1 MMEGPYGGP
10 DVGWGAGGV
19 GVSAMRMHGMR
30 GGEMHHKKH

>member
-19 GVSAMRMHGMR
+19 GVSMKRSM
-30 GGEMHHKKH
+30 GGKH